1 MKIQTA
7 NKKVL
12 DGPGDM
18 VKTNITIYTH
28 THTRASSFCVRI
40 LQETKMKSKKSK
52 HVDHDKTC
60 RDR

>member
-7 NKKVL
+7 NKKVF

-28 THTRASSFCVRI
+28 TRASSFCVRI
-40 LQETKMKSKKSK
+40 LQEIKMKSKKSK

>member
-1 MKIQTA
+1 MDQEIWLRPTS
-7 NKKVL
+7 L
-12 DGPGDM
+12 
-18 VKTNITIYTH
+18 YTH

>member
-1 MKIQTA
+1 MDQEIWLRPTS
-7 NKKVL
+7 L
-12 DGPGDM
+12 
-18 VKTNITIYTH
+18 Y